1 MQKVSTC
8 LWFDSEAEEAAKYYC
23 SIFKSSK
30 LLKTNY
36 YNEAVP
42 SKKGTV
48 MTVLFELEGREFIA
62 LNAGPMFK
70 FNESVSFMIQCKSQA
85 EVDYYWDKLSA
96 GGEQQPCG
104 WLKDKFGLSWQVTP
118 TVLLE
123 WTTDPDQKKAARVMA
138 EMMKMKKIVIADLE
152 RAAAAK

>member
-1 MQKVSTC
+1 MQKITSF
-8 LWFDSEAEEAAKYYC
+8 LWYDSEAEQAAKYYC
-23 SIFKSSK
+23 SIFKNSK
-30 LLKTNY
+30 ILKTNY
-36 YNEAVP
+36 YTEAVP

-48 MTVLFELEGREFIA
+48 MTVLFDLEGHEFVA
-62 LNAGPMFK
+62 LNAGPMYK
-70 FNESVSFMIQCKSQA
+70 FNESVSFMVQCKSQA

-123 WTTDPDQKKAARVMA
+123 LTTDPDQKKAARVMEA
-138 EMMKMKKIVIADLE
+138 MMKMKKIIIADLE

>member
-1 MQKVSTC
+1 MQKINSC
-8 LWFDSEAEEAAKYYC
+8 LWFDDQAEEAAKYYC
-23 SIFKSSK
+23 SIFKNSK
-30 LLKTNY
+30 ILKTSY
-36 YNEAVP
+36 YSDAVP
-42 SKKGTV
+42 SKKGSV

-70 FNESVSFMIQCKSQA
+70 FNEAVSFMIDCKTQA

-118 TVLLE
+118 TVLME
-123 WTTDPDQKKAARVMA
+123 MTTDPDQKKAARAMEA
-138 EMMKMKKIVIADLE
+138 MMKMKKIVIADIE
-152 RAAAAK
+152 RAYAGK